1 MASIVKSRKK
11 AATPNRAR
19 RAADAVAVNTTIVER
34 GNLEQRFHR
43 GRAHRENLSRAALGD
58 LETSKRKLDVIGILQ
73 EFQKNRVPELL
84 PVKYKRMSV
93 SPFAF
98 FRGSVGLMAADL
110 ARLPHTGIMVQLCG
124 DAHVQ
129 NLGSFA
135 GPDGRLLFDLNDF
148 DETIAGPWEW
158 DAKRMATSI
167 VLAGWDSG
175 HRKAGCTEAVAA
187 FGAAYQAAIAELA
200 GMPLLAAARHHANR
214 DKSKPVSGAIAQ
226 SRRAQPFDLLQKYTT
241 TDAAGSVV
249 FHDTR
254 PDLRRATSKEKA
266 AVLAALPAYR
276 QSLAPER
283 RHIFDFFQPVDVAFK
298 IVGTGSVGS
307 RDWVVLMFGNGPSDA
322 LFLQIKQEVESAY
335 AEALGRTG
343 HDHQG
348 QRVVDGQRR
357 IQALSDLLLGW
368 TTIGK
373 YQYLVR
379 QLNDRKGSI
388 DIKKLKGEGL
398 HDLATVAGELLAHGH
413 ARSGDAIELLG
424 YIGNGERVTQ
434 SLIEFALGYAD
445 LVRRDFEVFQKAIAR
460 KKIVV
465 AEDADAAPPVFSK
478 G

>member
-1 MASIVKSRKK
+1 MASTVKRTKK
-11 AATPNRAR
+11 AARAKR
-19 RAADAVAVNTTIVER
+19 TRQAADTVAVNTTIVER

-43 GRAHRENLSRAALGD
+43 GRAHRETLSRAALGELD
-58 LETSKRKLDVIGILQ
+58 ITKRKLDVIGVLR
-73 EFQKNRVPELL
+73 EFEKNRVPELL
-84 PVKYKRMSV
+84 PVKYKRMSA

-110 ARLPHTGIMVQLCG
+110 ARLPNTGILVQLGG
-124 DAHVQ
+124 DAHLQ

-135 GPDGRLLFDLNDF
+135 GPDGRLLFDVNDF

-158 DAKRMATSI
+158 DVKRMATSI
-167 VLAGWDSG
+167 VLAGRDSG
-175 HRKAGCTEAVAA
+175 HRKAGCAEAVAA
-187 FGAAYQAAIAELA
+187 FGAAYQGAIAELA

-241 TDAAGSVV
+241 NDTAGSVV
-249 FHDTR
+249 FHETR
-254 PDLRRATSKEKA
+254 PDLRRATNKEKA

-276 QSLAPER
+276 QSLPPER

-298 IVGTGSVGS
+298 IVGTGSVGL
-307 RDWVVLMFGNGPSDA
+307 RDWVILMFGNGPSDA

-335 AEALGRTG
+335 TGALGRTG

-398 HDLATVAGELLAHGH
+398 HDLATVAGELLAQGH
-413 ARSGDAIELLG
+413 ARSGDAIEILG
-424 YIGNGERVTQ
+424 YLGNGDRVTQ
-434 SLIEFALGYAD
+434 SLVEFALNYTN
-445 LVRRDFEVFQKAIAR
+445 LVDQDFEVFQKAIAR

-465 AEDADAAPPVFSK
+465 ADDAEAAPPAFSTS
-478 G
+478 

>member
-1 MASIVKSRKK
+1 MPSIVKNTKK
-11 AATPNRAR
+11 AARAKR
-19 RAADAVAVNTTIVER
+19 ISLASDAVAVNTTVIER
-34 GNLEQRFHR
+34 GDLEQRFQR
-43 GRAHRENLSRAALGD
+43 GRAQREVLSRAAIGELAIG
-58 LETSKRKLDVIGILQ
+58 KRKLDVIGILH
-73 EFQKNRVPELL
+73 EFEKHRVPELL
-84 PVKYKRMSV
+84 PVKYKRMSA

-98 FRGSVGLMAADL
+98 FRGSVGLMVADL

-135 GPDGRLLFDLNDF
+135 GPDGRLLFDVNDF

-158 DAKRMATSI
+158 DAKRMAASI
-167 VLAGWDSG
+167 VLAGRDSG
-175 HRKAGCTEAVAA
+175 HRKAGCAEAVAA
-187 FGAAYQAAIAELA
+187 FGVAYQGAITELA
-200 GMPLLAAARHHANR
+200 GMPLLAAARHHTNR

-226 SRRAQPFDLLQKYTT
+226 SRRALPFDLLQKYTT

-254 PDLRRATSKEKA
+254 PDLRRATPKEKA

-283 RHIFDFFQPVDVAFK
+283 SHIFDFFQPVDVAFK
-298 IVGTGSVGS
+298 IVGTGSVGL

-335 AEALGRTG
+335 TRALGRTR

-348 QRVVDGQRR
+348 HRVVDGQRR
-357 IQALSDLLLGW
+357 IQPLADLLLGW
-368 TTIGK
+368 TNIGK

-388 DIKKLKGEGL
+388 DIRKLKGDGL
-398 HDLATVAGELLAHGH
+398 TELATVAGELIAHGH
-413 ARSGDAIELLG
+413 ARSGDAIEILG
-424 YIGNGERVTQ
+424 YIGNGERVIQ
-434 SLIEFALGYAD
+434 SLVEFALGYAD
-445 LVRRDFEVFQKAIAR
+445 LVEKDFEVFQRAIAR

-465 AEDADAAPPVFSK
+465 ADDADAPPPVFPKS
-478 G
+478 

>member
-1 MASIVKSRKK
+1 MASTVKRTKK
-11 AATPNRAR
+11 VARAKR
-19 RAADAVAVNTTIVER
+19 TRQAADTVAVNTTIVER

-43 GRAHRENLSRAALGD
+43 GRAHRETLSRAALGE
-58 LETSKRKLDVIGILQ
+58 LEITKRKLDVVGVLQ
-73 EFQKNRVPELL
+73 EFEKNRVPELL
-84 PVKYKRMSV
+84 PVKYKRMSA

-110 ARLPHTGIMVQLCG
+110 ARLPNTGIIVQLGG

-135 GPDGRLLFDLNDF
+135 GPDGRLLFDVNDF

-158 DAKRMATSI
+158 DVKRMATSI
-167 VLAGWDSG
+167 VLAGRDSG
-175 HRKAGCTEAVAA
+175 HRKASCAEAVAA
-187 FGAAYQAAIAELA
+187 FGAAYQGAIAELA

-241 TDAAGSVV
+241 TDTAGNVV
-249 FHDTR
+249 FHETR

-276 QSLAPER
+276 QSLPPER
-283 RHIFDFFQPVDVAFK
+283 RHIFDFFQPADVAFK
-298 IVGTGSVGS
+298 IV
-307 RDWVVLMFGNGPSDA
+307 
-322 LFLQIKQEVESAY
+322 KQEVESAY
-335 AEALGRTG
+335 ASALGRTG

-348 QRVVDGQRR
+348 QRVIDGQRR

-398 HDLATVAGELLAHGH
+398 HDLATVAGELLAQGH
-413 ARSGDAIELLG
+413 ARSGDAIEILG
-424 YIGNGERVTQ
+424 YLGNGDRVTQ
-434 SLIEFALGYAD
+434 SLVEFALNYTS
-445 LVRRDFEVFQKAIAR
+445 LVDQDFEVFQKAIAR

-465 AEDADAAPPVFSK
+465 ADDAEAAPPTFSTS
-478 G
+478 

>member
-1 MASIVKSRKK
+1 MANAVKKTKK
-11 AATPNRAR
+11 AAPAKRTSQ
-19 RAADAVAVNTTIVER
+19 ADGSVAVNNTLVER

-43 GRAHRENLSRAALGD
+43 GRAHRETLSRAALGD
-58 LETSKRKLDVIGILQ
+58 LQIAKRKIDVIGILQ
-73 EFQKNRVPELL
+73 EFEKNRVPELL
-84 PVKYKRMSV
+84 PVKYKRMSA

-98 FRGSVGLMAADL
+98 FRGSVGLMVADL

-135 GPDGRLLFDLNDF
+135 GPDGRLLFDVNDF

-167 VLAGWDSG
+167 VLAGRDSG
-175 HRKAGCTEAVAA
+175 HRKAGCAAAVAA
-187 FGAAYQAAIAELA
+187 FGAAYQGAIAELS
-200 GMPLLAAARHHANR
+200 GMPLLAAARHHTNR

-241 TDAAGSVV
+241 TDAAGNVV
-249 FHDTR
+249 FHETR

-276 QSLAPER
+276 LSLAPER
-283 RHIFDFFQPVDVAFK
+283 RHIFDFFQAADVAFK
-298 IVGTGSVGS
+298 IVGTGSVGT

-335 AEALGRTG
+335 GEALGRTG

-373 YQYLVR
+373 HQYLVR

-388 DIKKLKGEGL
+388 DIKKLRGDGL
-398 HDLATVAGELLAHGH
+398 HELATVAGELLAHGH
-413 ARSGDAIELLG
+413 ARSGDAIEILG
-424 YIGNGERVTQ
+424 YLGTGDRVTE
-434 SLIEFALGYAD
+434 SLVEFALGYAD
-445 LVRRDFEVFQKAIAR
+445 LVGHDFEVFQRAIAR
-460 KKIVV
+460 KKLVV
-465 AEDADAAPPVFSK
+465 AEDAEAAPPVFPKS
-478 G
+478 

>member
-1 MASIVKSRKK
+1 MANMVKRTKRATSGKRTDK
-11 AATPNRAR
+11 AI
-19 RAADAVAVNTTIVER
+19 DGVAVNTTLVER

-43 GRAHRENLSRAALGD
+43 GRAHRETLSRASLG
-58 LETSKRKLDVIGILQ
+58 EIQAAKRKIDVLGILL
-73 EFQKNRVPELL
+73 EAEKNKLPELL
-84 PVKYKRMSV
+84 PVKYKRMSL

-98 FRGSVGLMAADL
+98 FRGSVGLMVADL
-110 ARLPHTGIMVQLCG
+110 ARLPHTSITVQLCG

-135 GPDGRLLFDLNDF
+135 GPDGRLLFDVNDF

-158 DAKRMATSI
+158 DAKRLATSI
-167 VLAGWDSG
+167 VLAGRDSG
-175 HRKAGCTEAVAA
+175 HRKASCTKAVAA

-200 GMPLLAAARHHANR
+200 NMPLLAAARHRANR

-241 TDAAGSVV
+241 TDGAGGIV
-249 FHDTR
+249 FHETL
-254 PDLRRATSKEKA
+254 PGLRRASAKEKA
-266 AVLAALPAYR
+266 AALAALPAYR
-276 QSLAPER
+276 QSLDPAR

-298 IVGTGSVGS
+298 IVGTGSVGL

-335 AEALGRTG
+335 TKALGRTC

-357 IQALSDLLLGW
+357 IQAQSDLLLGW
-368 TTIGK
+368 TSIGK

-379 QLNDRKGSI
+379 QLNDHKGSI

-398 HDLATVAGELLAHGH
+398 HDLATVAGELLAQGH
-413 ARSGDAIELLG
+413 ARSGDAVEILG
-424 YIGNGERVTQ
+424 YLGNGDRVTQ

-445 LVRRDFEVFQKAIAR
+445 LVTKDFEVFKKAIER

-465 AEDADAAPPVFSK
+465 ADDVNVPPPAKS
-478 G
+478 